1 MQFKKNETEEN
12 LIIDILG
19 QIFGNVN
26 RKQRKCKID
35 D

>member
-1 MQFKKNETEEN
+1 MQSKKNETEEN

-26 RKQRKCKID
+26 IKQKKSKID